1 MTALFKLV
9 PIWVWVAIA
18 AAAGL
23 FVQHTMLNAAHAE
36 VTSISL
42 ERDQFKERASQA
54 EARVESLQSTAKLQ
68 RQLTADTEK
77 RVSDYDGELKNANAE
92 RDTLAAGLADAT
104 YRLRV
109 KAHWVPASR
118 VKPGSDVSATGESD
132 AGTIRLDASAERA
145 YPSLVAGIK
154 TQRAQIIG
162 LQGYV
167 RDLMKYC
174 KIGP

>member
-1 MTALFKLV
+1 MTLFKLV

-36 VTSISL
+36 VATITL

-54 EARVESLQSTAKLQ
+54 EARVVSLQTTAKIQ

-104 YRLRV
+104 YRLRL
-109 KAHWVPASR
+109 KAHWVPAPR
-118 VKPGSDVSATGESD
+118 ITGADGSTTSQPDG
-132 AGTIRLDASAERA
+132 GTIRLDDSAEQGYLDLR
-145 YPSLVAGIK
+145 AGIK
-154 TQRAQIIG
+154 KQRAQIIG